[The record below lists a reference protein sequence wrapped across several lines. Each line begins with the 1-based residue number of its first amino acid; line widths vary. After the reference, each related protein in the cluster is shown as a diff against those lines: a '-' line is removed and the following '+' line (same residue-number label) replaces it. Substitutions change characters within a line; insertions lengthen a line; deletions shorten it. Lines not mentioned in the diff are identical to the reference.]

1 MARARWKRFAKLA
14 VKGVLAVVVLAY
26 LYRHVARTWRDLG
39 EHGQTVRVDPAWAV
53 AGGVL
58 YLAGLSACGVFYARV
73 MRASAAPVSAAVA
86 VRAYLISHLGKY
98 VPGKAMVVVMRVG
111 LTSPYGARPATAALA
126 TFYETLAMM
135 AAGAA
140 AAALGFATGPGPVQL
155 VPMALSLGLAVL
167 LLAVVEPRVFPRVST
182 LLTMPFPNVGPDA
195 LPALSWRLLGAGLLW
210 SLAGWVLLGLSQVA
224 VVRAVSPAGVAPAW
238 WPVVT
243 AGVALATVAGF
254 VVAVFPA
261 GLGVREWVL
270 METLAPA
277 VGDENTAVVSALALR
292 LVWVAAEAAASGV
305 LAFVRPAPPAC
316 DPAPGGGGAAGP

>member
-1 MARARWKRFAKLA
+1 M
-14 VKGVLAVVVLAY
+14 G
-26 LYRHVARTWRDLG
+26 
-39 EHGQTVRVDPAWAV
+39 
-53 AGGVL
+53 
-58 YLAGLSACGVFYARV
+58 
-73 MRASAAPVSAAVA
+73 ASATPVGAAVA

-135 AAGAA
+135 GAGAV
-140 AAALGFATGPGPVQL
+140 AAALGFALGPGPVQL
-155 VPMALSLGLAVL
+155 VPLALSVGLAGL
-167 LLAVVEPRVFPRVST
+167 LLGVVEPRVFPRVST

-195 LPALSWRLLGAGLLW
+195 LPALSWRLLGIGLLW

-224 VVRAVSPAGVAPAW
+224 VVRAVSTSGAAPAW
-238 WPVVT
+238 WPVIT

-254 VVAVFPA
+254 VVAVFPG

-277 VGDENTAVVSALALR
+277 VGEDTAVVSALALR
-292 LVWVAAEAAASGV
+292 LVWVAAEAAAAGV
-305 LAFVRPAPPAC
+305 LAFIRPAT
-316 DPAPGGGGAAGP
+316 PGRVATPEGGGAAGP